1 MGPKLASLPP
11 SLPPNSPLFC
21 LQVTRKGMLCACSLA
36 RSIARVD
43 ADADDCSPSFLSP
56 FVLPCSKSG
65 VISEYLSYTH
75 CLALIYNPATRQ
87 TDRQT
92 ERRAPSRHHTR
103 QAHTTGHRAPSSVI
117 GDGRK
122 CTKQILPRL
131 PGATQ
136 PTRKYV
142 EILEMG
148 LCLRTGGA
156 SKRLR

>member
-1 MGPKLASLPP
+1 MGPKLASVPP
-11 SLPPNSPLFC
+11 SLPPDSPLRR

-56 FVLPCSKSG
+56 FVLPSFLPCSKSG

-87 TDRQT
+87 TDG
-92 ERRAPSRHHTR
+92 EASRHHTR